1 MYSTWRS
8 GESSGYCAL
17 QRRGLKLEAAFP
29 VDVLLKEPCELLG
42 ERPIKETAG
51 ESRGTPLVWRLFEAE
66 RESFDGRYGI
76 VVAIFWGC
84 CG

>member
-17 QRRGLKLEAAFP
+17 QRRGLKPEFAWS
-29 VDVLLKEPCELLG
+29 VDVLRKEPCELLG
-42 ERPIKETAG
+42 ERPIKEAAG
-51 ESRGTPLVWRLFEAE
+51 ESRGRPLVWRLFEAE
-66 RESFDGRYGI
+66 RESFDGRYGS

-84 CG
+84 WG